1 MRINKG
7 EILMKLRVKTEVI
20 ENYRKEN
27 RLTVEQFCKKCG
39 ISQKSYYKFVNGQ
52 LHIRITVLLKIL
64 HAMNIKYSDLIEDI
78 YE

>member
-52 LHIRITVLLKIL
+52 LHIRITVFLKIL
-64 HAMNIKYSDLIEDI
+64 RTINIKPRDIIEDTA
-78 YE
+78 E